1 MKQLSIMLTIGWLVF
16 IFYQGTRT
24 GEISM
29 AKSNE
34 IVTEIVKVIEKIKPA
49 ASKNQVASTQASTE
63 TSSDPKQKQEKSN
76 SKLQSLLSYVIRK
89 AAHFVEYLIL
99 AILLYWTFSY
109 YPLLGVNRII
119 YSLFIVLF
127 CAVLDEYLQS
137 FVARTSSVSDVLLDF
152 IGGSLGIAA
161 ILIFNFIKKN

>member
-1 MKQLSIMLTIGWLVF
+1 MKQLSIILTIGWLAF

-34 IVTEIVKVIEKIKPA
+34 IVTQIVEIIEKIKP
-49 ASKNQVASTQASTE
+49 SSPKNQVASTQTSTE
-63 TSSDPKQKQEKSN
+63 SSSTQKQEEEKHA
-76 SKLQSLLSYVIRK
+76 SKLQSLLSYGVRK
-89 AAHFVEYLIL
+89 GAHFVEYLIL
-99 AILLYWTFSY
+99 ALLLYWTFSY
-109 YPLLGVNRII
+109 YPLSFMNRMI
-119 YSLFIVLF
+119 YSLFIVLL

-152 IGGSLGIAA
+152 MGGSLGI
-161 ILIFNFIKKN
+161 ITVVLIKLIKKN